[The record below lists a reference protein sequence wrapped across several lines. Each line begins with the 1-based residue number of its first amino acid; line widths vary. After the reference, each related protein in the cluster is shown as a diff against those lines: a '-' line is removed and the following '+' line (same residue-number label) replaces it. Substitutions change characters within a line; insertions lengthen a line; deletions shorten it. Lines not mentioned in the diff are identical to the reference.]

1 VDRKRRVV
9 AGADRGGRA
18 GTDGRPRAGPRI
30 RRARSQSR
38 RCRPGAGLGVTWGD
52 GVLEYRGE
60 KYPFTVRGFD
70 IGGRRSREGDRQW
83 DGLQSEERRR
93 LLRNVRGR
101 GSRAPRFGAGAG
113 SGAMYNNNSV
123 TMVWTGTNQGL
134 NFTLA
139 HSGVNV
145 QLTQEAKL
153 QAAKVRTAATARTA
167 RARSLGGQRWG
178 ISTFR
183 TPSKAIALTMPAA
196 RAP

>member
-1 VDRKRRVV
+1 MDRKRRVV
-9 AGADRGGRA
+9 QGLIAAAALVLTVGPARA
-18 GTDGRPRAGPRI
+18 EDTTGKVTIETMSA
-30 RRARSQSR
+30 
-38 RCRPGAGLGVTWGD
+38 GAGLGVTWGD

-70 IGGRRSREGDRQW
+70 IGDVGVAKMIANGMVFN
-83 DGLQSEERRR
+83 LK
-93 LLRNVRGR
+93 NVEDFSGMFAAAVA
-101 GSRAPRFGAGAG
+101 GATFGAGAG

-153 QAAKVRTAATARTA
+153 QAAKVRTASPRD
-167 RARSLGGQRWG
+167 R
-178 ISTFR
+178 
-183 TPSKAIALTMPAA
+183 
-196 RAP
+196 

>member
-9 AGADRGGRA
+9 QGLIAAAALVLTVGPARA
-18 GTDGRPRAGPRI
+18 EDTTGKVTIETMSA
-30 RRARSQSR
+30 
-38 RCRPGAGLGVTWGD
+38 GAGLGVTWGD

-70 IGGRRSREGDRQW
+70 IGDVGVAKVIANGMVFN
-83 DGLQSEERRR
+83 LK
-93 LLRNVRGR
+93 NVEDFSGMFAAAVA
-101 GSRAPRFGAGAG
+101 GATFGAGAA

-145 QLTQEAKL
+145 QLTQEAKI
-153 QAAKVRTAATARTA
+153 QAAKVRTAAPRD
-167 RARSLGGQRWG
+167 R
-178 ISTFR
+178 
-183 TPSKAIALTMPAA
+183 
-196 RAP
+196 